1 MSFDAVD
8 LAIIA
13 VGFLT
18 ATLSGAAGL
27 GGGTILI
34 AVFYALGM
42 APAEA
47 VPLFAAVQ
55 AVSNTSRT
63 VAYIRHVHWKAAGW
77 FLLAGVPAT
86 IVIAPFAANVNADLV
101 KLVLAALI
109 LASLLPQMHAR
120 PIPQRPAFL
129 LAGALN
135 GSLGLFVGATGLF
148 VGRLFFRPEWNRQ
161 TVIGTLAMTQMLGHT
176 LRVLA
181 YGFVGYSALA
191 QPQRLIPLCI
201 AVIIGTLVGKQLN
214 GRISDDSF
222 GIAFRV
228 ILVVLSCKL
237 IWDALRGWQLI

>member
-1 MSFDAVD
+1 MNFSAVD

-18 ATLSGAAGL
+18 STLSGAAGL

-42 APAEA
+42 TPAEA

-63 VAYIRHVHWKAAGW
+63 IAYVRHVEWKAAGW
-77 FLLAGVPAT
+77 FLLAGIPAT
-86 IVIAPFAANVNADLV
+86 LLVAPFVGDVNADVV

-109 LASLLPQMHAR
+109 LASLVPQVHAR
-120 PIPQRPAFL
+120 PLPQRPAFL

-148 VGRLFFRPEWNRQ
+148 VGRLFFRPEWQRQ
-161 TVIGTLAMTQMLGHT
+161 TVIGTLALTQVLGHL
-176 LRVLA
+176 LRVFA
-181 YGFVGYSALA
+181 YGLVGFSALA
-191 QPQRLIPLCI
+191 QPQRLIPLCV
-201 AVIIGTLVGKQLN
+201 AVIVGTMVGKQLN
-214 GRISDDSF
+214 GKLSDD
-222 GIAFRV
+222 AFASIFRT
-228 ILVVLSCKL
+228 ILIVLSLKL
-237 IWDALRGWQLI
+237 IWDALSGWI